1 MTLRAAACAWLAL
14 CASAPALAQDPPMEP
29 ERAEEIQEFDVA
41 PDDSL
46 GFGELPA
53 AQLKALD
60 AYAALR
66 SGEPIR
72 ARELAQELLRE
83 DPASIAGHV
92 LLGWVLYEAEGDLAR
107 ARHVLR
113 KGKALFERKYGR
125 AAEAGDEQLWHAEAL
140 NLLAQVTGEMGEDE
154 DALAIQ
160 AEYAAIYQ
168 SDQPPWSAWQL
179 MRLGRFN
186 EARQI
191 ATHYLRSGRSANARD
206 AARAALCAIEAES
219 LDRAGAYEACVV
231 NGAYASRADRSDSSV
246 AWSNAAEAAW
256 VDLRLGEVESL
267 LLESTKHGPDDFG
280 NPWADLV
287 HLYIAQGRLAEASAA
302 LREMVAWREG
312 QVANVRAQS
321 WARAD
326 LAAGALLL
334 VAGRSEDAE
343 RLLTRALDAPDRH
356 GATNEEPTQRV
367 GGAAL
372 LLAATLRTRAEEAR
386 EAAAW
391 AAWWR
396 APGHWLR
403 ALCLDARAWLTERRA
418 LDALSH
424 ARFLQNT
431 LRPHLVD
438 QLILPLSEWAQSDVV
453 RLLGA
458 GVAEAALAEAEE
470 AERHPLARGYFS
482 ALRVEIAALRG
493 DDAELAEHAKHAVLD
508 LPESEVLLRARVSA
522 LHGESAR
529 EAGDIARAVA
539 AYDLA
544 LQRDPGVIRRLGLAL
559 PASFASSGGQ
569 LAEEVADHLRDSP
582 RFEEAE
588 GAYRVQVI
596 QDGAL
601 ARACLLGANSE
612 VLACARSEPRAGESE
627 ADRGRRLAEAFHTA
641 VFSARISLSQV
652 DLRSLDGSPLA
663 GGRGAVDLGVGDWLR
678 SEPSPN
684 AP

>member
-1 MTLRAAACAWLAL
+1 MRPCPALALLAL
-14 CASAPALAQDPPMEP
+14 CAGAPALGQQTLSAPDDARQVQDFEV
-29 ERAEEIQEFDVA
+29 EA
-41 PDDSL
+41 DDSL
-46 GFGELPA
+46 GFDELSGS
-53 AQLKALD
+53 QLKSLD
-60 AYAALR
+60 AFAALR

-83 DPASIAGHV
+83 DPESIPGHV
-92 LLGWVLYEAEGDLAR
+92 LLGSVLYESEGDLAR

-113 KGKALFERKYGR
+113 NGKALFERKYGR
-125 AAEAGDEQLWHAEAL
+125 TGEAGDDQLWHAEAL
-140 NLLAQVTGEMGEDE
+140 SLLSQVTGEMGEDE
-154 DALAIQ
+154 EALAIQ
-160 AEYAAIYQ
+160 AEFEAIYPQ
-168 SDQPPWSAWQL
+168 EQPAWSAWQL

-186 EARQI
+186 EARRI
-191 ATHYLRSGRSANARD
+191 ARYYLRHGRSPNARD

-219 LDRAGAYEACVV
+219 LDREGAYEACVV
-231 NGAYASRADRSDSSV
+231 NGAYASRAEGGDSSV

-267 LLESTKHGPDDFG
+267 LLESTKHGPQDFG

-287 HLYIAQGRLAEASAA
+287 HLYTAQGRLAEASAA

-343 RLLTRALDAPDRH
+343 RLLTRALAAPDRH
-356 GATNEEPTQRV
+356 GATNEEPAQRV

-386 EAAAW
+386 EEASW
-391 AAWWR
+391 AAWWQ
-396 APGHWLR
+396 APWHRLR
-403 ALCLDARAWLTERRA
+403 ALWLDGRAWLAQRQVV
-418 LDALSH
+418 DALAH
-424 ARFLQNT
+424 PRFLQST
-431 LRPHLVD
+431 LRPHMVD

-458 GVAEAALAEAEE
+458 GVADAAIDAASR
-470 AERHPLARGYFS
+470 AERHALAAGYFA
-482 ALRVEIAALRG
+482 ALRVEVAALRG
-493 DDAELAEHAKHAVLD
+493 DDAAVAELARQSVLD

-529 EAGDIARAVA
+529 EAGDIARSAA

-544 LQRDPGVIRRLGLAL
+544 LQRDPGVIRRLGLTL
-559 PASFASSGGQ
+559 PASFAASGGD
-569 LAEEVADHLRDSP
+569 LAEDAADHLRDSP
-582 RFEEAE
+582 RFAEEE
-588 GAYRVQVI
+588 GAFRVQVS
-596 QDGAL
+596 QDGASG
-601 ARACLLGANSE
+601 RACLLGVNSE
-612 VLACARSEPRAGESE
+612 VLACARVEPRAGEPES
-627 ADRGRRLAEAFHTA
+627 ARARRLAQEFHEA
-641 VFSARISLSQV
+641 VFAARISLSQV

-663 GGRGAVDLGVGDWLR
+663 GGRGAVDLGVGEWLR
-678 SEPSPN
+678 AKPN
-684 AP
+684 APKAP

>member
-1 MTLRAAACAWLAL
+1 VKRRAALALAAL
-14 CASAPALAQDPPMEP
+14 CAGEPSLAQAPPVDG
-29 ERAEEIQEFDVA
+29 EIREFDVEA
-41 PDDSL
+41 DDAL
-46 GFGELPA
+46 GFDEIPPS
-53 AQLKALD
+53 QLKALD

-83 DPASIAGHV
+83 NPESIPGHV
-92 LLGWVLYEAEGDLAR
+92 LLGYVLYEAEGDLAR

-113 KGKALFERKYGR
+113 KGKALFEREHGR
-125 AAEAGDEQLWHAEAL
+125 TSEAGDDQIWHAEAL
-140 NLLAQVTGEMGEDE
+140 SLLSQVTGEMGEDE
-154 DALAIQ
+154 EALAIQ
-160 AEYAAIYQ
+160 AEYEAIYQ
-168 SDQPPWSAWQL
+168 QEQPAWSAWQL

-186 EARQI
+186 EARRI
-191 ATHYLRSGRSANARD
+191 ARYYLRHGRSANARD

-219 LDRAGAYEACVV
+219 LDREGAYQACVV
-231 NGAYASRADRSDSSV
+231 EGAYASRAEGVDSSV

-267 LLESTKHGPDDFG
+267 LLESTRHGPQDFG

-287 HLYIAQGRLAEASAA
+287 HLYTAQGRLAEASAA

-372 LLAATLRTRAEEAR
+372 LLAATLRTRAEEER
-386 EAAAW
+386 EAASW
-391 AAWWR
+391 AVWWR
-396 APGHWLR
+396 APWHWLH
-403 ALCLDARAWLTERRA
+403 AQWLDARAWLTQRQA
-418 LDALSH
+418 VDALAH
-424 ARFLQNT
+424 PRFLQST
-431 LRPHLVD
+431 LRPHMVD
-438 QLILPLSEWAQSDVV
+438 QVILPLSEWAQSDVV
-453 RLLGA
+453 RLLGP
-458 GVAEAALAEAEE
+458 GVAEAGIVAAEKV
-470 AERHPLARGYFS
+470 ERHSLAPGYFA

-493 DDAELAEHAKHAVLD
+493 DDEALAELAKKAVLD

-522 LHGESAR
+522 LHGELAR
-529 EAGDIARAVA
+529 KAGDVARSVA
-539 AYDLA
+539 AYDLT
-544 LQRDPGVIRRLGLAL
+544 LQRDPGVVRRLGLAL
-559 PASFASSGGQ
+559 PASFAASGGE
-569 LAEEVADHLRDSP
+569 LAEDAADHLQDSP
-582 RFEEAE
+582 RFDEQE
-588 GAYRVQVI
+588 GGFRVQVS
-596 QDGAL
+596 QDGESG
-601 ARACLLGANSE
+601 RACLLGANSE
-612 VLACARSEPRAGESE
+612 VLACARAEPRAGES
-627 ADRGRRLAEAFHTA
+627 ASARARRLADAFHAA

-663 GGRGAVDLGVGDWLR
+663 GGRGAADLGVGDWLR
-678 SEPSPN
+678 TEPPAAN